1 MSCRIFLHRMIRRS
15 LFLCL
20 TQELKTKDEIFS
32 AMVIYGFLSC
42 YDGKVLIP
50 NMELMDQFV
59 LMLRKEESLG
69 YVYRLAAESERM
81 LEATLAEDTH
91 TMEEI
96 LEFAHNTEMQKYT
109 GRILGAGISYSRAD
123 KKHRC
128 SRVAAG
134 S

>member
-109 GRILGAGISYSRAD
+109 GRILAVGISYN
-123 KKHRC
+123 KKTKEHFC
-128 SRVAAG
+128 KVETL
-134 S
+134 